1 MKRFIVFLK
10 RKSLLFLVL
19 AFAVASCSEQQKTPE
34 PPEIPVVEVTRQKV
48 PVTIDFVGQIYGE
61 VDIPIRARVKGFLE
75 GIHFQEGSRVDKGQ
89 LLYTID
95 QQEYQTQVARQ
106 MSQVAEAQTAFAKA
120 ESDLNRIKP
129 LAEINAVSKS
139 DLDAAQASYDAAL
152 AYVDAAKANLKLSRI
167 QLDYCFVKSPI
178 DGIIGKTNAKVGEFV
193 GQSPNPVILNT
204 VSIIE
209 KVRVEFF
216 LTEND
221 YLKLARE
228 IAERREK
235 NDTTPAGGKAKIDLI
250 LSDGTVHPYEGTI
263 DFINR
268 EVDEETGSLLVQ
280 ASFDNPDQILRPGQF
295 ARVRV
300 EVSENDALL
309 VPQRCL
315 SEMQGQFSVTAVN
328 DSNEVMIKP
337 VKTGGVYKDYRI
349 IKSGVEPGDRIVLE
363 GLQKIR
369 PGMKIKPKIS
379 VFESTYSD
387 ELNK

>member
-1 MKRFIVFLK
+1 MKQLVVFLK
-10 RKSLLFLVL
+10 RKSILFVLL
-19 AFAVASCSEQQKTPE
+19 AFASSCGEKQQAPE
-34 PPEIPVVEVTRQKV
+34 PPEIPVVKVIQQQV
-48 PVTIDFVGQIYGE
+48 PVTVDFVGQIYGE
-61 VDIPIRARVKGFLE
+61 LDIPIRARVKGFLE
-75 GIHFQEGSRVDKGQ
+75 GIDFQEGSRVDKGQ

-139 DLDAAQASYDAAL
+139 DLDAAQANYDAAL
-152 AYVDAAKANLKLSRI
+152 AYVDAAKANLELSRI
-167 QLDYCFVKSPI
+167 QLSYCFVKSPI

-204 VSIIE
+204 VSTIE

-228 IAERREK
+228 IVERRQK
-235 NDTTPAGGKAKIDLI
+235 NDSTKAGNKAKIDLI
-250 LSDGTVHPYEGTI
+250 LSDGTVHPYEGTL

-268 EVDEETGSLLVQ
+268 QVDEETGSLLVQ

-295 ARVRV
+295 ARVRI

-315 SEMQGQFSVTAVN
+315 SEMQGQFSLTAVN
-328 DSNEVMIKP
+328 DSNEVVIKP
-337 VKTGGVYKDYRI
+337 VKTGGVYKDFRI

-369 PGMKIKPKIS
+369 PGMKINPIITD
-379 VFESTYSD
+379 FESTYSD